1 MTPQQRDTV
10 ESSIGLGTAWA
21 AVGISSWAEAASA
34 GAAVY
39 TLLLIGH
46 FLWRR
51 AVRPLLERFG
61 FLKRQL
67 KRASDFMTVDAE
79 DTR

>member
-1 MTPQQRDTV
+1 MTPQQRDAV

-34 GAAVY
+34 GAALY

-46 FLWRR
+46 FLWKR
-51 AVRPLLERFG
+51 AVRPLLEKFG
-61 FLKRQL
+61 FMKRRL
-67 KRASDFMTVDAE
+67 KRASDFMDL
-79 DTR
+79 DDQDPR